1 MGTPI
6 MGQQGQQISSL
17 KVEKVGIK
25 RVGFSGI
32 AALAAPFR
40 RPDERILEHE

>member
-6 MGQQGQQISSL
+6 GVTQVTQIWSL

-32 AALAAPFR
+32 ASLASLSG